1 MGTVGTILLRPLT
14 RLLQALSTD
23 VRAYTHVHTCAS
35 TVTQITKSHVVV
47 PLLSHV
53 PLSVTP
59 WNGTR
64 QPSLSFTVPWSLLK
78 LISTESVMPS
88 KHLILCCPLF
98 LLPLIFPSIRVFSS
112 ESVLC
117 IRWPKYWSF
126 CFSISPSNEYS
137 GLISFRIDW
146 FNIPAVQG
154 TLKSLLQHHN

>member
-78 LISTESVMPS
+78 LISTESVMS
-88 KHLILCCPLF
+88 SNHLVLCCPFSCLQPCPVSGSLRMSQLF
-98 LLPLIFPSIRVFSS
+98 ASGGRSVGASAS
-112 ESVLC
+112 ASVL
-117 IRWPKYWSF
+117 PMNSQ
-126 CFSISPSNEYS
+126 
-137 GLISFRIDW
+137 D
-146 FNIPAVQG
+146 
-154 TLKSLLQHHN
+154 